1 MEGYSTDVITD
12 MTLHFIKRRDQS
24 KPRHVPPDLYQDPI
38 KLPDTF
44 SDDYED
50 RARAAAIAKM
60 RVSEDLS
67 YKDLGLAQPDGDR
80 RKVGVKMA
88 GGMRKVPSPPTD
100 DEVRMMTLTGNEDGT
115 SSALSPKRN
124 WLSSSSTVTCNGSPY
139 RSEH

>member
-1 MEGYSTDVITD
+1 
-12 MTLHFIKRRDQS
+12 
-24 KPRHVPPDLYQDPI
+24 
-38 KLPDTF
+38 
-44 SDDYED
+44 
-50 RARAAAIAKM
+50 M

-88 GGMRKVPSPPTD
+88 GGMRKVPWPPTD